1 MTVMLDKDDAYME
14 ILPIIGKIF
23 HPSLLR
29 PFSHFDVN
37 KRHGCN
43 FHRVM
48 PPVDSPVIAGDPIDI
63 AVCCVSR
70 DGA

>member
-1 MTVMLDKDDAYME
+1 MTVMLGKDDAYME

-48 PPVDSPVIAGDPIDI
+48 PQGVRTQ
-63 AVCCVSR
+63 CNQKL
-70 DGA
+70 GAA